1 MCPGLFLLGV
11 SVRYGLRTVTIG
23 GNFVRLR
30 LPFERQLIQRRDIAS
45 VEATQW
51 SRSGSG
57 GQQIRINS
65 VILTLRSGRR
75 RVISDVRE
83 GEDVLYLNLLDF
95 VNETS

>member
-1 MCPGLFLLGV
+1 
-11 SVRYGLRTVTIG
+11 
-23 GNFVRLR
+23 
-30 LPFERQLIQRRDIAS
+30 
-45 VEATQW
+45 
-51 SRSGSG
+51 
-57 GQQIRINS
+57 